1 MSKNEGAARPQVRF
15 ETSHGSIILELFEK
29 EAPKTVANFLSYV
42 ESGHY
47 ERTIFHRVIEGFM
60 IQGGGLDASMR
71 EKDTKEPVVNEAANG
86 VSNERGTI
94 AMARTPVIDS
104 ATAQFFINVADN
116 KFLDHKS
123 KTPQGFGYCV
133 FGKVVQGLDIV
144 DKINKVSTCSRGGHD
159 DVPSEPITILKVA
172 KA

>member
-1 MSKNEGAARPQVRF
+1 MSKTEGSARPQVRF
-15 ETSHGSIILELFEK
+15 ETSMGSIILELFEQD
-29 EAPKTVANFLSYV
+29 APKTVANFLAYV
-42 ESGHY
+42 DNGHY

-60 IQGGGLDASMR
+60 VQCGGMDMEMN
-71 EKDTKEPVVNEAANG
+71 EKETKDPIVNEAANG
-86 VSNERGTI
+86 VSNVRGTI

-133 FGKVVQGLDIV
+133 FGKVVQGMDIV
-144 DKINKVSTCSRGGHD
+144 DKINTVNTCSRAGHD
-159 DVPSEPITILKVA
+159 DVPSEPVTILKVA
-172 KA
+172 RA